1 MSVLQACSNSL
12 AEAESYP
19 AVFYCAAGKDRT
31 GIVAAVI
38 LRVLGVP
45 DEQIVEDYA
54 LTQPMAPERREAR
67 MRELGWSGPVDPQLF
82 LALPETMERFLQGI
96 DERHGSVDAY
106 LETCGVTETQLAH
119 VRKHLLQ
126 S

>member
-1 MSVLQACSNSL
+1 M
-12 AEAESYP
+12 
-19 AVFYCAAGKDRT
+19 FYCAAGKDRT

-96 DERHGSVDAY
+96 DARHGSVDAY
-106 LETCGVTETQLAH
+106 LATCGVTETQLAR
-119 VRKHLLQ
+119 VREHLLQ
-126 S
+126 P